1 MSFTITDN
9 NTMTEPTTKQILA
22 GTAHGAIDNKY
33 VYLSKCVRI
42 PRTDILAVSPSAD
55 GNGAIVVTERGAMR
69 VCEDYSA
76 LMYHLYGAVVQ
87 PGGAK

>member
-1 MSFTITDN
+1 
-9 NTMTEPTTKQILA
+9 MTEPTTKQILA

-33 VYLSKCVRI
+33 VYLSKYVRI
-42 PRTDILAVSPSAD
+42 PRTDILAVCPSAD
-55 GNGAIVVTERGAMR
+55 GNGAIVVTERGSMR

-76 LMYHLYGAVVQ
+76 LMYHLYGAIVQ